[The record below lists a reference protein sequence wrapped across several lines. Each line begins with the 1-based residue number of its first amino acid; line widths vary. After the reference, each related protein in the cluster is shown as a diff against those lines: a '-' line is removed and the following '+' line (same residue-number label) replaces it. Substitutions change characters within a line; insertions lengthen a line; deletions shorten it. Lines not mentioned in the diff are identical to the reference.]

1 MAGKRGWSD
10 QRTEL
15 ARQRVSCEYG
25 QCTVHISAL
34 VVDPE
39 DPLNPSLPLDPSN
52 PFIPSFVDWLLP
64 PPHGMVEKPSLGRR
78 TVLMVCCPLM
88 KIWRGDV

>member
-15 ARQRVSCEYG
+15 VRQRVSCEYG

-34 VVDPE
+34 VVGPE
-39 DPLNPSLPLDPSN
+39 DPLNPS
-52 PFIPSFVDWLLP
+52 P
-64 PPHGMVEKPSLGRR
+64 PPGP
-78 TVLMVCCPLM
+78 
-88 KIWRGDV
+88 